1 MTRTPGTKK
10 HVLDSSS
17 PAHRKKC
24 INEKVKPCFLV
35 SSSYSAGKKTG
46 SSTSQIGLERRDR
59 LIDLRT
65 ICWMTMFP
73 RRLLS
78 LNRTGPVTPSKEVL
92 SRAWMKACSHVLS
105 LKKEITKLAFTNDK
119 HNILK
124 LTWVTMEKCKRIYCR
139 DTSFYSAPFL
149 LLPLPY

>member
-1 MTRTPGTKK
+1 MKK
-10 HVLDSSS
+10 IS
-17 PAHRKKC
+17 PPLMAKPAKK
-24 INEKVKPCFLV
+24 P
-35 SSSYSAGKKTG
+35 G

-105 LKKEITKLAFTNDK
+105 LKKEITKLAFYQWQTQYFKTDLGNNGK
-119 HNILK
+119 MQKNILLGHILLLCSLPSLYHTKFHKKDTHKK
-124 LTWVTMEKCKRIYCR
+124 LHFQQSCQCAN
-139 DTSFYSAPFL
+139 SAPGS
-149 LLPLPY
+149 Y